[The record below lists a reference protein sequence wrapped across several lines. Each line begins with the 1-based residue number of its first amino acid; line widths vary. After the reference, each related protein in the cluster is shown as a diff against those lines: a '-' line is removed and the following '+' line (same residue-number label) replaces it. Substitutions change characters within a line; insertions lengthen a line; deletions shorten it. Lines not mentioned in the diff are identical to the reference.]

1 MSVRQLADALPVPLT
16 KVQVALQLLKEGGVV
31 RQNRKRELQLA
42 GAVDEGIVR
51 AWADEYRGRDER
63 DRAALERMVFYA
75 QTGFCRWKVLLEHF
89 GEGEGFD
96 RCGRCDN
103 CVNPPLRRL
112 APTKRRSAVTHAPR
126 PRGPY
131 RPGDYAHVQRYGIGR
146 VIAATAGSVTLEF
159 PDGTRRDFVPQFVR
173 RAEK

>member
-1 MSVRQLADALPVPLT
+1 
-16 KVQVALQLLKEGGVV
+16 G
-31 RQNRKRELQLA
+31 
-42 GAVDEGIVR
+42 
-51 AWADEYRGRDER
+51 WADEYRGRDER

-96 RCGRCDN
+96 KCGRCDN
-103 CVNPPLRRL
+103 CVSPPLRRL
-112 APTKRRSAVTHAPR
+112 TPPKRRATTVRAPR
-126 PRGPY
+126 PRTPY
-131 RPGDYAHVQRYGIGR
+131 RPGDYADVQRYGRGR
-146 VIAATAGSVTLEF
+146 VVSANESSVTLEF